1 MDFGKD
7 TLVPYTIALVSSG
20 SPVVGIRSSK
30 KPTTVSLGLGFSC
43 DDRNLSDRSSWVIFQ
58 EHGFQDHPLRSLGDQ
73 VDNTELR

>member
-1 MDFGKD
+1 MDFGKC

-30 KPTTVSLGLGFSC
+30 KPTTVSLGLGFSR
-43 DDRNLSDRSSWVIFQ
+43 DDRSLSHRSRVIFQ